1 MSKTQ
6 SFNNNSKNE
15 DIFIDPDQ
23 IVNKDLYCNIS
34 EAVTC
39 IICSCMILDPVKC
52 KSCENHFC
60 KACVLTWT
68 KKNNSCP
75 YRCQNPTFEEG
86 SRLLKNMLNK
96 FEIRC
101 PENCGSILLYEIYYK
116 HVSDCKIKAINCPC
130 CGSSVKKDNKGVKSF
145 ENMKNELDKL
155 KQQLIEKNNK
165 INELTLKINSSI
177 FNKAE
182 PNPKQLTQSIAYV
195 PIQKPNEN
203 NLMYSN
209 NFENNNKQFFPYQ
222 MPIEN
227 DIKNTNSN
235 FYNRFN
241 VNSAFQNLNVNS
253 QINQNQNEFQ
263 FNDSNS
269 KNSQFISNVSTKPV
283 KVDKKKQQ
291 KPEKYD
297 KDEDI
302 MSKLLAPTKSKNKHE
317 FIPFGCS
324 YMNDQYKDS
333 CSHYERN
340 FSERLTCCDK
350 VFKCNFDHNDKVAK
364 HKKGRIRNWIC
375 NKCKYDQNKPFTDS
389 CASCLAIF
397 YSAKPQESQIM
408 SRPIRGGY

>member
-6 SFNNNSKNE
+6 SFNNNNTNQ

-60 KACVLTWT
+60 KQCISTWT
-68 KKNNSCP
+68 KKNNTCP
-75 YRCQNPTFEEG
+75 YRCQNPAFEEG

-101 PENCGSILLYEIYYK
+101 PENCGSILQYEIYYK
-116 HVSDCKIKAINCPC
+116 HVSDCRNKTINCPC
-130 CGSSVKKDNKGVKSF
+130 CGSSVKKDNKGVKSY
-145 ENMKNELDKL
+145 EEMKNELDKV
-155 KQQLIEKNNK
+155 KQQLIDKNNK

-177 FNKAE
+177 FNKNE
-182 PNPKQLTQSIAYV
+182 ENNKQLVQSYI

-203 NLMYSN
+203 SMIYQSN
-209 NFENNNKQFFPYQ
+209 YQNPNNNNQFFPFQ
-222 MPIEN
+222 NPIEN
-227 DIKNTNSN
+227 NINKTNSN

-241 VNSAFQNLNVNS
+241 VNSAFQNLNLNS
-253 QINQNQNEFQ
+253 QISQNQSQNE
-263 FNDSNS
+263 
-269 KNSQFISNVSTKPV
+269 SQFSKSNNKNPQLILGEFEKSV
-283 KVDKKKQQ
+283 KGEKKKQP
-291 KPEKYD
+291 KLEKHN

-302 MSKLLAPTKSKNKHE
+302 MNKLLAPNKSKNKHE
-317 FIPFGCS
+317 FIPSDSS
-324 YMNDQYKDS
+324 YGNDPYRDS

-364 HKKGRIRNWIC
+364 HKKGRIRCWIC
-375 NKCKYDQNKPFTDS
+375 NKCKYEQNKPFS
-389 CASCLAIF
+389 NNCANCSTIF
-397 YSAKPQESQIM
+397 YSAKP
-408 SRPIRGGY
+408 